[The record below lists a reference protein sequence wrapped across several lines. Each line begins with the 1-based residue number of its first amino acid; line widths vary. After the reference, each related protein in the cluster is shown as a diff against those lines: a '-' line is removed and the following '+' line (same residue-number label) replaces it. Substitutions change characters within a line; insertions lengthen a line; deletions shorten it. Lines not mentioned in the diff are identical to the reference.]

1 MSKTDKLTDK
11 FKALPVNLGNIP
23 FAETAHIFA

>member
-11 FKALPVNLGNIP
+11 FKALPVNMANIP
-23 FAETAHIFA
+23 IPESSNLF